1 MKTWTEQRDKLT
13 KVMSRLDSSFYFYNL
28 DHLKSHLQSI
38 AGVIDDDVKM
48 WYACKANP
56 YSGILKI
63 FRNLGFGIDVASLGE
78 LNQVIASGVTPDH
91 ILSTGPSKSRKYMRE
106 LLENDVDVIVLESL
120 NQAYW
125 LDEIASSMGRKPQV
139 LLRVQL
145 AWQGGQSVL
154 GGDAITPFG
163 VEDTEWM
170 KLDRS
175 KTANLDILGFHV
187 FQWGNLMELDRLRKI
202 WWHIGETLTNLSNEL
217 KVPLRVVDLG
227 GGLGVPYT
235 FDGNMLDFN
244 DVNEILRDFKREFKP
259 EKVWMEL
266 GRFTVAGCGTYF
278 TQVIDRKSVR
288 GKEILVTDGGI
299 NHIARPALTGQP
311 FPCSLFRESN
321 ASLQSFQVH
330 GPLCTALDAL
340 GTFDLPADAKPGDW
354 LAFSMA
360 GAYGFTEAMPFF
372 LCHNLP
378 AEVTYYNGDLMT
390 PRPVRSS
397 ADWLV

>member
-1 MKTWTEQRDKLT
+1 MKTWINQRDKLT
-13 KVMSRLDSSFYFYNL
+13 KVMGRLDSSFFFYNL

-38 AGVIDDDVKM
+38 AAVIDDDVKM

-78 LNQVIASGVTPDH
+78 LNQVIASGVPSEF
-91 ILSTGPSKSRKYMRE
+91 ILATGPAKSKKYMAS
-106 LLENDVDVIVLESL
+106 LLENDIDVIVLESL

-125 LDEIASSMGRKPQV
+125 LDEVAAQMNRRPKV

-145 AWQGGQSVL
+145 AWEGGASVL

-163 VEDTEWM
+163 IENHEWH
-170 KLDRS
+170 KLDQTR
-175 KTANLDILGFHV
+175 TTHLDMQGFHV
-187 FQWGNLMELDRLRKI
+187 FQWGNLMDLTRLKEI
-202 WWHIGETLTNLSNEL
+202 WWHIGKTLTDLSLALKIPL
-217 KVPLRVVDLG
+217 KVIDLG
-227 GGLGVPYT
+227 GGLGVPYQ
-235 FDGNMLDFN
+235 FDGHMLKFD
-244 DVNEILRDFKREFKP
+244 DVNEILREFKREFKP

-266 GRFTVAGCGTYF
+266 GRYTVASCGTYF
-278 TQVIDRKSVR
+278 TPIVDRKTVR
-288 GKEILVTDGGI
+288 GQEILVTDGGI
-299 NHIARPALTGQP
+299 NHIARPALTNQA
-311 FPCSLFRESN
+311 FPCSLFRDSN
-321 ASLQSFQVH
+321 ASLSDFQVH
-330 GPLCTALDAL
+330 GPLCTALDKL
-340 GTFDLPADAKPGDW
+340 GHFSLPSDVKVGDW